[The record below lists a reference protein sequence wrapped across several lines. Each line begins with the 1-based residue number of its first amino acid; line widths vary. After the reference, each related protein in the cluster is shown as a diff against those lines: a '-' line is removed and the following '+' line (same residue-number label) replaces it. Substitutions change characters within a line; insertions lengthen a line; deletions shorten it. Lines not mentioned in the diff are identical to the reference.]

1 MTPAAPVT
9 NYLVSKWPMHRL
21 LTSLILVC
29 IALPSIAV
37 GRLAT
42 AAPPTARVSGTIIGY
57 DNTTALIAINS
68 RLGRR
73 SFLVNAGTLVLLNN
87 HSAARTDIQIGD
99 DATITFEYSTSTAT
113 TIHLFRTASRT
124 GTVGTVAATSVQLR
138 LSRQANLT
146 FQANAATVTDVEGI
160 PLDQRGVLAGV
171 RAKAV
176 FEPGSLLLL
185 KLRATSKLAS
195 GAIVTVNDEADT
207 LTIAGRRDL
216 AFAVDPLATIR
227 RAGATATL
235 ADLAVDDDVRVAYVK
250 EGAALRAL
258 AIEATPTSAD

>member
-1 MTPAAPVT
+1 
-9 NYLVSKWPMHRL
+9 MHRL
-21 LTSLILVC
+21 LASLIFVT
-29 IALPSIAV
+29 IALPSLVA
-37 GRLAT
+37 GRLAI
-42 AAPPTARVSGTIIGY
+42 AALPTTTVSGTIIGF
-57 DNTTALIAINS
+57 DNSTALIAINT

-73 SFLVNAGTLVLLNN
+73 SLLLNSGTLVLLNN

-99 DATITFEYSTSTAT
+99 DARITYEYSTSIAT

-138 LSRQANLT
+138 LSRRANLT
-146 FQANAATVTDVEGI
+146 LQANTSTVTDVEGI
-160 PLDQRGVLAGV
+160 LLDQRGVLTGV

-195 GAIVTVNDEADT
+195 GAIVTVDDEADT
-207 LTIAGRRDL
+207 LTITGRRDL

-250 EGAALRAL
+250 EGATLRAL
-258 AIEATPTSAD
+258 AVEATPTAAD